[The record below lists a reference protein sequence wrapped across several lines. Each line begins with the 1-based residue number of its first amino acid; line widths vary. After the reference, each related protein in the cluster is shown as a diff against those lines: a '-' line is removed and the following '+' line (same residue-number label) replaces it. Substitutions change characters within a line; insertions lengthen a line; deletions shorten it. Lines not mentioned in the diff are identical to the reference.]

1 MDPFTMMAIMSV
13 ASAGYSMYSADQ
25 QQQQMKKEQWKAEK
39 NVMKKTSDL
48 VANQYKKR
56 RSESGSLLGQGSLA
70 SQAIADR
77 GSILSSTPET
87 RSLLGG

>member
-1 MDPFTMMAIMSV
+1 MMAIMSV
-13 ASAGYSMYSADQ
+13 ASAGYSMYSANKQ
-25 QQQQMKKEQWKAEK
+25 QKDMKALQGQAELNVEQ
-39 NVMKKTSDL
+39 KTSDL
-48 VANQYKKR
+48 VAQQYRKR
-56 RSESGSLLGQGSLA
+56 RSQGGTLLGQGSAA